1 MAVIDG
7 KWLSKEGLTYFW
19 SKIKAIFTKQTETNV
34 IANFGAK
41 NVLLVTGTASTVN
54 SVAYTVNEDG
64 TITANGQASSYADWY
79 VNSSLHLEPGT
90 YKLTGCPA
98 GGNNSSTYKLQIQGV
113 GYDTGDGFTFTVAS
127 ARNVNVYIRVWSGY
141 NASNLVFKPMIR
153 RAEITDDTFQP
164 YAPTNRE
171 LYEMILALQP
181 GASAQSAASLMQS
194 GRVDAELSDVGT
206 DESERQVTVETLEE

>member
-171 LYEMILALQP
+171 LYEMILALQS

-194 GRVDAELSDVGT
+194 GRVDAEL
-206 DESERQVTVETLEE
+206 